1 MFQRLKIVVM
11 LGGPSAEREVSLRS
25 GAGVVKALRSLGH
38 TVVEIDPK
46 TPDWVL
52 PPDTDVVC
60 LAPLHGTYGEDGTV
74 QRQLEILGAIYT
86 GCDSEASRIA
96 FDKVLTK
103 KLCVEAGVPTAKYLV
118 VKSEKAAL
126 PKDLRL
132 PLVVKP
138 VRQGSSVGL
147 QFVERA
153 ADWQGAL
160 VEALK
165 FDSEVLVEEKIIGR
179 ETTVGIL
186 DGAALPIVEVRP
198 KAGAYDY
205 RNKYTA
211 GNTEY
216 FCPADFDAA
225 TTKRI
230 QAVALGA
237 FHAIG
242 GRDYARVD
250 VMVCEVEQASS
261 LSAQAGCLCHYEP
274 VVLEVN
280 TQPGMTETSLLPKA
294 AAAAGLN
301 YAELCQRMIDLALQ
315 RAMKNRGG
323 SGMANDEC
331 QMAAKAPK
339 VHSSF
344 VIRR

>member
-1 MFQRLKIVVM
+1 M
-11 LGGPSAEREVSLRS
+11 LGGPSAEREISLRS

-38 TVVEIDPK
+38 TVFEIDPK

-52 PPDTDVVC
+52 PPETDVVC

-74 QRQLEILGAIYT
+74 QRQLEKLGALYT
-86 GCDSEASRIA
+86 GCDAESSRVS

-103 KLCVEAGVPTAKYLV
+103 QRCLAAGVPTPKFLV
-118 VKSEKAAL
+118 VNSEKA
-126 PKDLRL
+126 PWPEGWQP

-147 QFVERA
+147 QFVELR
-153 ADWQGAL
+153 ADWQNAL
-160 VEALK
+160 AQALK
-165 FDSEVLVEEKIIGR
+165 YDSEVLVEEKIIGR
-179 ETTVGIL
+179 ETTVAIL
-186 DGAALPIVEVRP
+186 DDEPLPVVEVRP
-198 KAGAYDY
+198 KVGSYDY

-211 GNTEY
+211 GCTEY

-230 QAVALGA
+230 QDAAFGA
-237 FHAIG
+237 FQAVG

-250 VMVCEVEQASS
+250 VMVCAD
-261 LSAQAGCLCHYEP
+261 GRP
-274 VVLEVN
+274 MVLEVN

-301 YAELCQRMIDLALQ
+301 YAQLCQRMMDLALQ
-315 RAMKNRGG
+315 RNGWKHRTPNIEPRTL
-323 SGMANDEC
+323 
-331 QMAAKAPK
+331 K
-339 VHSSF
+339 VAG
-344 VIRR
+344 R